1 LSDRFQ
7 PPVRRRT
14 QGPQLPAVP
23 YEYPGNGRPGLS
35 QDGPDLDSVRAF
47 LMRRRWTI
55 AIATFAVFGAV
66 AAFTYYAPRKYDSN
80 ATFLIESSSQ
90 AETMP
95 VLGVLEKMGRGGRIE
110 NEIVLLQSRRVL
122 APAVDALDLH
132 VVARTDAGTVRPAEV
147 LWGFNAERD
156 ATPGHYRI
164 VPESD
169 DEASIY
175 DADTGEKLA
184 TATSFVPLELRGL
197 TLRVPPEMDET
208 IELEVQSFLATVMHM
223 GTVIDVARVGRD
235 ADLVR
240 LTCTAGTPEGAEALC
255 DEIGKS
261 YMALRAELQRTEA
274 TTAKEFLTEQVVV
287 LGEHLKEA
295 EDSLEA
301 YGRRNRIVALGDR
314 ASEEVKQITQ
324 LRAQRDL
331 LEAERSALA
340 NFIATV
346 EDSDLGD
353 RKYRDL
359 ASFPSFA
366 QNEAVTGLV
375 SSLSELE
382 NERIRLAVL
391 RTEANPDLAAI
402 DQRISAIERQ
412 LQSIAQSYEAAL
424 GEQILALDT
433 NLSRAGAS
441 LAVIPTH
448 QIEFARRQR
457 QASQLD
463 ELYRMLQNRLR
474 EAQIAEAVNL
484 PKVRVVDAPLY
495 PLGPSA
501 PRVKVNLLL
510 GLILGLALGL
520 TVALVQERLDK
531 TLRGRHEVER
541 HTGLRVLAMLP
552 SIGNPAPVLPVTIQ
566 TVSAADGRYLPE
578 HTAESMAGN
587 ARSDRHSRRAKRRR
601 PFGASAEWHAT
612 LEAFRSLA
620 TDMKFVSGAMGDGPI
635 HTVAV
640 TSSTKG
646 EGKTFTACNLALV
659 HASFGSNT
667 LLIDS
672 DIRAP
677 SVQRFFGLP
686 FEGPGLSE
694 VLSESVV
701 PASTWHRLS
710 LDEAN
715 QRFLTVMPAGRSDDG
730 GAGLLQAPDTLASIL
745 EIARKEF
752 DLVIVDTPP
761 LSMISD
767 SAVVAAAVD
776 AVIFVVRS
784 GASSPAVLETSLQR
798 LSRANQNVL
807 GIVLNDVDQREYY
820 YSYNYSYGDRP

>member
-1 LSDRFQ
+1 MPF
-7 PPVRRRT
+7 
-14 QGPQLPAVP
+14 
-23 YEYPGNGRPGLS
+23 EYPGNGRPRPS
-35 QDGPDLDSVRAF
+35 QDGPDLDNIRAF
-47 LMRRRWTI
+47 LMRRKWTI
-55 AIATFAVFGAV
+55 AIATIMVFGAV
-66 AAFTYYAPRKYDSN
+66 AAFTHYVPRKYESN
-80 ATFLIESSSQ
+80 ATFLVESPSQ
-90 AETMP
+90 GETVP

-132 VVARTDAGTVRPAEV
+132 VTARNEEGEVRPADV
-147 LWGFNAERD
+147 LWGFNAEPE
-156 ATPGHYRI
+156 AAPGRYRI
-164 VPESD
+164 VSESEE
-169 DEASIY
+169 EASVY
-175 DADTGEKLA
+175 DAETDEKVA
-184 TATSFVPLELRGL
+184 TATSFVPLELPGI
-197 TLRVPPEMDET
+197 TFRVPPELHQP
-208 IELEVQSFLATVMHM
+208 IELEVRDFFAIVMNT

-235 ADLVR
+235 ADMVR

-261 YMALRAELQRTEA
+261 YIALRAELQRTEA
-274 TTAKEFLTEQVVV
+274 TTAKEFLVEQVVA
-287 LGEHLKEA
+287 LGDHLRAA

-301 YGRRNRIVALGDR
+301 YGRRNRVVALGDR
-314 ASEEVKQITQ
+314 ATEEVKQITQ

-331 LEAERSALA
+331 MEAERSALA

-382 NERIRLAVL
+382 NERITLAVR
-391 RTEANPDLAAI
+391 RTDVNPDLAAV

-424 GEQILALDT
+424 AEQIATLDE

-441 LAVIPTH
+441 LAVIPTQ

-474 EAQIAEAVNL
+474 EAEIAEAVNL
-484 PKVRVVDAPLY
+484 PKVRVVDAPSY

-520 TVALVQERLDK
+520 TVALVRERLDK
-531 TLRGRHEVER
+531 TVRGRHEVER
-541 HTGLRVLAMLP
+541 ETGLRVLAMLP
-552 SIGNPAPVLPVTIQ
+552 RVGNPAPVLPVTIQ
-566 TVSAADGRYLPE
+566 TVSAADGRYLPQ
-578 HTAESMAGN
+578 HTAESMAGR
-587 ARSDRHSRRAKRRR
+587 ARSDGNARRR
-601 PFGASAEWHAT
+601 KRSRIFGASSEWSAT

-620 TDMKFVSGAMGDGPI
+620 TDMKFVGGSPGDAPVR
-635 HTVAV
+635 TVAV

-659 HASFGSNT
+659 HTSFGSNT

-694 VLSESVV
+694 VLSDSAD

-710 LDEAN
+710 VDESN
-715 QRFLTVMPAGRSDDG
+715 KRHLTVMPAGRSDESA
-730 GAGLLQAPDTLASIL
+730 AGLLQAPETLANVL
-745 EIARKEF
+745 AIARREF
-752 DLVIVDTPP
+752 DLVVVDTPP

-784 GASSPAVLETSLQR
+784 GTSSPAVLETSLQR

-820 YSYNYSYGDRP
+820 YSYNYSYGDRA

>member
-1 LSDRFQ
+1 MPDRFQ
-7 PPVRRRT
+7 PPVHRRT
-14 QGPQLPAVP
+14 QGSQLPAVP
-23 YEYPGNGRPGLS
+23 YDYPGNGRPKPS
-35 QDGPDLDSVRAF
+35 QEGPDLDSIRAF
-47 LMRRRWTI
+47 LMRRKWSI
-55 AIATFAVFGAV
+55 VIATIAVFGSVAV
-66 AAFTYYAPRKYDSN
+66 FTHYVPRKYDSN
-80 ATFLIESSSQ
+80 ATFLVESPSQ
-90 AETMP
+90 GENVP
-95 VLGVLEKMGRGGRIE
+95 VFGVLEKMGRGGRIE
-110 NEIVLLQSRRVL
+110 NEIELLQSRRVL

-132 VVARTDAGTVRPAEV
+132 VVARTEDGEVRPADV

-156 ATPGHYRI
+156 AVPGRYRI

-169 DEASIY
+169 EEASVY
-175 DADTGEKLA
+175 DAETGEKLA
-184 TATSFVPLELRGL
+184 TASAFVPLEFRGM
-197 TLRVPPEMDET
+197 TWRVPAELDEAV
-208 IELEVQSFLATVMHM
+208 ELEVTRFLETVMHT

-235 ADLVR
+235 ADMVR
-240 LTCTAGTPEGAEALC
+240 LTCTSGTPEDAEAMC

-261 YMALRAELQRTEA
+261 YIALRAELQRTEA
-274 TTAKEFLTEQVVV
+274 TTAKEFLVEQVVL
-287 LGEHLKEA
+287 LGERLKAA
-295 EDSLEA
+295 EDTLEDYA
-301 YGRRNRIVALGDR
+301 RRNRIVALGDR
-314 ASEEVKQITQ
+314 ATAEVQQITQ

-340 NFIATV
+340 TFITNV
-346 EDSDLGD
+346 EDSGLGD

-366 QNEAVTGLV
+366 QNEAITGLV
-375 SSLSELE
+375 ASLSELE
-382 NERIRLAVL
+382 NERIQLAV
-391 RTEANPDLAAI
+391 RRSDTNPDLAAV

-424 GEQILALDT
+424 AEQITTLDQ
-433 NLSRAGAS
+433 NLNRAGNS
-441 LAVIPTH
+441 LAVIPTQ

-463 ELYRMLQNRLR
+463 ELYRMLQTRLR
-474 EAQIAEAVNL
+474 EAEIAEAVNL
-484 PKVRVVDAPLY
+484 PKVRVVDAPSY

-501 PRVKVNLLL
+501 PSVKVNLLL

-531 TLRGRHEVER
+531 TVRGRHEVER
-541 HTGLRVLAMLP
+541 ETGLRVLAMLP
-552 SIGNPAPVLPVTIQ
+552 RVANPAPVLPVTIQ

-578 HTAESMAGN
+578 HSAESMAARGGSDGN
-587 ARSDRHSRRAKRRR
+587 SRRGKHGRL
-601 PFGASAEWHAT
+601 FGASAEWSAT

-620 TDMKFVSGAMGDGPI
+620 TDMKFVGGGIRDAPI
-635 HTVAV
+635 RTVAV

-659 HASFGSNT
+659 HASFGSKT

-686 FEGPGLSE
+686 FEGAGLSE
-694 VLSESVV
+694 VLSEGADL
-701 PASTWHRLS
+701 ASTWHRLS

-715 QRFLTVMPAGRSDDG
+715 KRYLTVMPAGRSDENA
-730 GAGLLQAPDTLASIL
+730 AGLLQSPETLARVL
-745 EIARKEF
+745 DMAEKEF
-752 DLVIVDTPP
+752 DLVVVDTPP

-784 GASSPAVLETSLQR
+784 GTSSPAVLETSLQR
-798 LSRANQNVL
+798 LSRANRNVL

-820 YSYNYSYGDRP
+820 YSYNYSYGNRP